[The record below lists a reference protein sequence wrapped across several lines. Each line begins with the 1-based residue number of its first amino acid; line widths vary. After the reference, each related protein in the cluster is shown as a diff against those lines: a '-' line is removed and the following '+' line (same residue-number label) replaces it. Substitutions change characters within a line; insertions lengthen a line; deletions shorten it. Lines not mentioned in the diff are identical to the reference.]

1 MRRIVLL
8 CLLAEAVSAYPVR
21 GADPVRGRASN
32 GAEHYPLG
40 KASNGAEHYPLGK
53 ASNGA
58 NGSENWEQFK
68 YDSRHSG
75 NVPDRQITTPLE
87 LLAAVPLTDA
97 IFTSPVISGDRI
109 YVVDGSGVAT
119 CIDRHTLR
127 PVWRYETRGGPAN
140 CNNISSP
147 LIVGD
152 YLHFGT
158 TAGAYYVLNAANG
171 TLVREI
177 RCGDPIF
184 STPVAGPHQR
194 ISNGAGAQ
202 RVYFATLGSR
212 IYCVE
217 PDGTVCWTWDF
228 VKEVLGF
235 EGDRWSGEDWL
246 EHRGRAT
253 WESQFCCS
261 RDLALDANCLII
273 PTGGLVIWLEDA
285 GTELDFCQFL
295 GC

>member
-1 MRRIVLL
+1 MYGCVLVFCGVCEWFDKLTILSLSKEGGYKMRRFLL
-8 CLLAEAVSAYPVR
+8 FCLLAGAVSAY
-21 GADPVRGRASN
+21 
-32 GAEHYPLG
+32 
-40 KASNGAEHYPLGK
+40 
-53 ASNGA
+53 
-58 NGSENWEQFK
+58 GSENWEQFK

-75 NVPDRQITTPLE
+75 NVPDRQVTSPLE

-127 PVWRYETRGGPAN
+127 PVWRYETRGGQAN

-158 TAGAYYVLNAANG
+158 MAGAYYVLNATNG

-184 STPVAGPHQR
+184 STPVAGP
-194 ISNGAGAQ
+194 
-202 RVYFATLGSR
+202 GSPPR
-212 IYCVE
+212 RAPPPRPAPPTRE
-217 PDGTVCWTWDF
+217 FLT
-228 VKEVLGF
+228 
-235 EGDRWSGEDWL
+235 
-246 EHRGRAT
+246 GRARNACILRH
-253 WESQFCCS
+253 S
-261 RDLALDANCLII
+261 
-273 PTGGLVIWLEDA
+273 GLGYTA
-285 GTELDFCQFL
+285 
-295 GC
+295 